1 MGVQEGN
8 DGERD
13 VMAQIEKIKAEHLKQ
28 IELDAATAAE
38 NAFAEAVTPHNRK
51 MRAKRAEGST
61 EYEYEEEMR
70 SVSDSDEGLV
80 EGLGNPIVGPRDYKD
95 AAAASVELGSQGS
108 DEETIINVHL
118 PQSKENKIEGRHGI
132 FGVGFFGF

>member
-1 MGVQEGN
+1 
-8 DGERD
+8 
-13 VMAQIEKIKAEHLKQ
+13 MAQIEKIKAEHLKQ